1 MLKNFLNF
9 QKALIACLFIG
20 SLAACQSTSTGIG
33 GAITTS
39 NSNASAN
46 NFSTASQPKV
56 KQIEVLDLSFED
68 AVSLSFDAMNSK
80 YPNQVQLFP
89 GSGITVSNK
98 SFWQGDAQ
106 ALIQPVLV
114 RNNDTQE
121 LGVIFKAEAE
131 GVGSNFSMI
140 PSYLSNDFFEALRDL
155 AIQRNIQKKTFTN
168 YTELQE
174 KGIADLVPASIPTD
188 YGSFAEFIDNKSNLS
203 PFEGI
208 WEDSAEGAYVLG
220 IYRDNGDARSPYKA
234 FVIESKRPLWK
245 SGEIKIKFSKLDNSG
260 LAMGK
265 FHMGNKA
272 AIKVTFNSSPG
283 GLISIAPSELADKL
297 IYIKTYPREEETFRK
312 GTGSGWHAGN
322 GLIVTNAHVID
333 GANEIVVRINGK
345 KTNAKALTVNQKL
358 DLAVLKITEFI
369 DDLPSIRI
377 RNNYDVG
384 EQIFAIGYPLGDILG
399 KTPKITDGI
408 ISADEGVKSD
418 PTLFTISAPIQPGN
432 SGGPLLDKFGNAVGV
447 IVAKLRNQV
456 SSDGDVENVN
466 YAVKSSY
473 LSPLLEKHGLV
484 DEPNFMPLDNV
495 CKEKCSAVVYIETK

>member
-1 MLKNFLNF
+1 MKNIFNF
-9 QKALIACLFIG
+9 QQSFFSFLVVGL
-20 SLAACQSTSTGIG
+20 LAACQSTSTGIG
-33 GAITTS
+33 GAVTTS
-39 NSNASAN
+39 TPTASAN
-46 NFSTASQPKV
+46 NFSSTSQTTV
-56 KQIEVLDLSFED
+56 KQIEVLDLSYEE
-68 AVSLSFDAMNSK
+68 AVALSFDAMNSK

-89 GSGITVSNK
+89 GSGIAVSNR

-140 PSYLSNDFFEALRDL
+140 PSYLSNNFFQALGNL
-155 AIQRNIQKKTFTN
+155 VNERNIQKKTFTN

-174 KGIADLVPASIPTD
+174 KGIADTVPASIPTE

-208 WEDSAEGAYVLG
+208 WEDSTDGAYVLG
-220 IYRDNGDARSPYKA
+220 IYRDKGDSRSPYKA
-234 FVIESKRPLWK
+234 FIIESKRPLWK

-265 FHMGNKA
+265 YHMSNKA
-272 AIKVTFNSSPG
+272 AIKVTFESSPG
-283 GLISIAPSELADKL
+283 GLISIAPAELADKI
-297 IYIKTYPREEETFRK
+297 IYIKTYPREEETFKK

-333 GANEIVVRINGK
+333 GANEILVRINGN

-358 DLAVLKITEFI
+358 DLAVLKIT
-369 DDLPSIRI
+369 DLTDGLPAIKIRSD
-377 RNNYDVG
+377 YDVG

-408 ISADEGVKSD
+408 ISADEGVNSD

-473 LSPLLEKHGLV
+473 LLPLLKKHGL
-484 DEPNFMPLDNV
+484 ENAPEFSQLENV

>member
-1 MLKNFLNF
+1 MKNNFNF
-9 QKALIACLFIG
+9 QQSFFSFLVVGL
-20 SLAACQSTSTGIG
+20 LAACQSTSTGIG
-33 GAITTS
+33 GAVTTS
-39 NSNASAN
+39 SSTASVN
-46 NFSTASQPKV
+46 NFSSTSEPKI
-56 KQIEVLDLSFED
+56 KEIEVLDLSYED

-89 GSGITVSNK
+89 GSGITVSNR

-106 ALIQPVLV
+106 ALIQPILV

-140 PSYLSNDFFEALRDL
+140 PSYLSNDFFQALGNL
-155 AIQRNIQKKTFTN
+155 VIQRNIQKKTFTN
-168 YTELQE
+168 YIELQE
-174 KGIADLVPASIPTD
+174 KGIADIVPASIPTD

-203 PFEGI
+203 SFEGI
-208 WEDSAEGAYVLG
+208 WEDSTDGAYVLG
-220 IYRDNGDARSPYKA
+220 IYRDKSDPRSPYKA
-234 FVIESKRPLWK
+234 FVIESKRPMWK

-265 FHMGNKA
+265 YHMSNKA
-272 AIKVTFNSSPG
+272 AIKVTFDSSPG
-283 GLISIAPSELADKL
+283 GLISIAPSELADKI
-297 IYIKTYPREEETFRK
+297 IYIKTYPREEETFSK

-333 GANEIVVRINGK
+333 GANEILVRINGN

-358 DLAVLKITEFI
+358 DLAVLKITEFT
-369 DDLPSIRI
+369 DDLPTIKI
-377 RNNYDVG
+377 RNDYDVG

-447 IVAKLRNQV
+447 IVAKLRNQA

-473 LSPLLEKHGLV
+473 LSPLLKKHGLV
-484 DEPNFMPLDNV
+484 DDPEFIQLENV